1 MNLKLKA
8 ALITGGY
15 FAGLICSSYI
25 LMKVGSIFTT
35 DQIVS
40 VIGWSFIVALV
51 YGIYQLVLSRLE
63 HQRMLNK
70 MENKYE

>member
-15 FAGLICSSYI
+15 FAGLIGFSY
-25 LMKVGSIFTT
+25 LLTWLGSIFTT